1 MKWSEHCKDWAIR
14 KDSFYQPLF
23 ISADIIAVLDV
34 RFDFL
39 KTINDILPNGVNL
52 KSGWRLFSSADN
64 LTTVRGNE
72 IIPEARIKNNF

>member
-1 MKWSEHCKDWAIR
+1 MARNHRMGMRAEGVEDTRRAPQTFVGRNSEGVTKRAYYC
-14 KDSFYQPLF
+14 
-23 ISADIIAVLDV
+23 
-34 RFDFL
+34 
-39 KTINDILPNGVNL
+39 PNGVNL

>member
-1 MKWSEHCKDWAIR
+1 MGILRSKIVVIYFCLFNRLMFDLPAICIYKAIFFHKW
-14 KDSFYQPLF
+14 
-23 ISADIIAVLDV
+23 
-34 RFDFL
+34 
-39 KTINDILPNGVNL
+39 PNGVNL

>member
-1 MKWSEHCKDWAIR
+1 MLITDAA
-14 KDSFYQPLF
+14 SFIDIYQLNKGM
-23 ISADIIAVLDV
+23 
-34 RFDFL
+34 L
-39 KTINDILPNGVNL
+39 KLPNGVNL